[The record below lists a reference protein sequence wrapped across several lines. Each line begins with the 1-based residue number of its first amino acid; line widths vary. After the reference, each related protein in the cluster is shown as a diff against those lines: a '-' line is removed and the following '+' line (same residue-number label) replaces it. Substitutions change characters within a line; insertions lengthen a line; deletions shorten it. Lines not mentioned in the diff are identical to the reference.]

1 METLT
6 VEEAAAFLKM
16 HPDTLSAQAKA
27 GEVPAAKM
35 GKRWVFVKADLIEH
49 IRSKYKTEEKP
60 NCHSPLEVMSN
71 GSICGISKPAHGS
84 GGVRALHA
92 KQKRSNGTT
101 R

>member
-49 IRSKYKTEEKP
+49 IRSKYKTED
-60 NCHSPLEVMSN
+60 
-71 GSICGISKPAHGS
+71 ISSTKALKELIPAI
-84 GGVRALHA
+84 L
-92 KQKRSNGTT
+92 KIT
-101 R
+101 